1 MCANISFYHLCN
13 VIDDGLLLQ
22 YVDLRLQLILLMMGL
37 SSYVFFFHTGK
48 TEFHY
53 HGNEITDSISLV
65 TVTHNHHCK
74 TYPCKWSHIGMD
86 TNYRYYQYQKLGNKL
101 AVQKIH
107 YEINWG
113 SKHGSFTHSS
123 AQAAIDTTL
132 A

>member
-48 TEFHY
+48 TEFYY

-74 TYPCKWSHIGMD
+74 TYPCKWSHIGID

>member
-1 MCANISFYHLCN
+1 MS
-13 VIDDGLLLQ
+13 
-22 YVDLRLQLILLMMGL
+22 
-37 SSYVFFFHTGK
+37 FFFHTGK
-48 TEFHY
+48 IEFHY

-74 TYPCKWSHIGMD
+74 TYPWKWSHIGID